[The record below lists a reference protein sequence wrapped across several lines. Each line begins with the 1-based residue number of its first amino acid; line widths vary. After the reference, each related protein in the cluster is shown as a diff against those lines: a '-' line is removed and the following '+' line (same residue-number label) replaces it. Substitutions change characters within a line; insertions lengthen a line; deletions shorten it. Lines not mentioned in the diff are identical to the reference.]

1 MDSILSF
8 ENRAKKRKNLNKNQV
23 EKKIIR
29 VEKAQYIE
37 NYKIKIEFT
46 DKSSSTVDFENFF
59 RKNPHPVHD
68 KYKDLELFKQF
79 KIESGNLV
87 WGENWD
93 LIFPVDQL
101 YKGKI
106 KV

>member
-46 DKSSSTVDFENFF
+46 EKVPVPLILKISSERTLILYTISIKILNFLSNS
-59 RKNPHPVHD
+59 K
-68 KYKDLELFKQF
+68 
-79 KIESGNLV
+79 
-87 WGENWD
+87 
-93 LIFPVDQL
+93 
-101 YKGKI
+101 
-106 KV
+106 